1 MGENYAKQLLAE
13 HTGSVQIIISE
24 LLKIISELVK
34 IISDI
39 FLTIGS
45 SLKRVKP
52 IVFFDELHVDFNLR
66 KKYVL

>member
-24 LLKIISELVK
+24 LVK

-39 FLTIGS
+39 FLTVGS

-52 IVFFDELHVDFNLR
+52 TVFFDDCMWISTYEKNMS
-66 KKYVL
+66 